1 MRNLIGQR
9 KLIGMT
15 SAAAVLVV
23 MLGWQAAA
31 GAHDADPL
39 CGGVIDSDG
48 DSVIETD
55 GDDVSSSSSHPC
67 EPEVAV
73 VEPVAVVATEP
84 VVAEPLTV
92 YFGISEDELDA
103 EAAGDVQ
110 AFADDLMAGSPSGVT
125 VVGHTDTSGSDEL
138 NQQLAEARAANV
150 AEALIAAGVPADLID
165 TGSTGEQDLAV
176 TTSDGTREAEN
187 RRVVVTPAY

>member
-1 MRNLIGQR
+1 
-9 KLIGMT
+9 
-15 SAAAVLVV
+15 
-23 MLGWQAAA
+23 
-31 GAHDADPL
+31 
-39 CGGVIDSDG
+39 
-48 DSVIETD
+48 
-55 GDDVSSSSSHPC
+55 
-67 EPEVAV
+67 V

-125 VVGHTDTSGSDEL
+125 VVVHTDTSGSDEL